1 MKAKLFISGEF
12 SYMSIANQMN
22 TFFKENPD
30 IKIEAVEYKVN
41 QRLVDNVLLDG
52 RECLLI
58 YREGDE

>member
-1 MKAKLFISGEF
+1 MKTKLFISGEF

>member
-41 QRLVDNVLLDG
+41 QRLVDNVPIDS

-58 YREGDE
+58 YREGNE

>member
-1 MKAKLFISGEF
+1 MKVKLFFTGAF
-12 SYMSIANQMN
+12 SDVSITEQMN

-41 QRLVDNVLLDG
+41 QRLVDSVLIDS

-58 YREGDE
+58 YREGVE

>member
-12 SYMSIANQMN
+12 SHISIANQMN

-30 IKIEAVEYKVN
+30 IKIEAIEYKVN
-41 QRLVDNVLLDG
+41 QRIVDNVLLDS

-58 YREGDE
+58 YRDGVE